1 MILFIKQIMKFK
13 IPLTFSDPEI
23 LRRRSKPFLKIS
35 GKRGGKLEEY
45 LKASDQKIDKR
56 QYISI
61 CYRIFAINL
70 IVIFT
75 ASLIILGLL
84 SISNFIVYSLGISL
98 LFSFFVFIKQKTYPR
113 TFSLN
118 REKNIERN
126 LLSSLQD
133 MLVQLNSG
141 IPIFSIIYNIS
152 NSDYGELSIEFQ
164 KIVKEINAGEGQIE
178 AIENHGKLSTSK
190 YFRRVLWQLSNAMRS
205 GSDLTITI
213 KEEIKNLSSEQ
224 VIQIQSYGS
233 KLNPLVMFYLLIAV
247 IIPSLGITF
256 IIIISSMLGLS
267 TTILKTLFVGIFF
280 LVLSIQ
286 LMFLGLIKSKRPSL
300 I

>member
-1 MILFIKQIMKFK
+1 MKFK
-13 IPLTFSDPEI
+13 IPFTFSDHEI

-35 GKRGGKLEEY
+35 GKSGGRLEGY
-45 LKASDQKIDKR
+45 LKSSGQKIDKR
-56 QYISI
+56 QYLSI
-61 CYRIFAINL
+61 CYRIFAIN
-70 IVIFT
+70 FT
-75 ASLIILGLL
+75 TILAISLIIMGLL
-84 SISNFIVYSLGISL
+84 SIPDFLIYSLSISL
-98 LFSFFVFIKQKTYPR
+98 LFSFFVFVKQKTYPR
-113 TFSLN
+113 AFSLN
-118 REKNIERN
+118 KEKNIERN
-126 LLSSLQD
+126 LLAALQD

-141 IPIFSIIYNIS
+141 IPIFSILSNIS
-152 NSDYGELSIEFQ
+152 TSDYGELSIEFQ
-164 KIVKEINAGEGQIE
+164 KIVREINSGEGQIE

-205 GSDLTITI
+205 GSDLTTTI

-267 TTILKTLFVGIFF
+267 TTILKVLFVGIFF

-286 LMFLGLIKSKRPSL
+286 VMFLGLIKSRRPSL